1 MKFSELVNVDELRRL
16 CESYTAVTGAVT
28 ALLELDG
35 NILLDTGWQDICTH
49 FHRVNAA
56 TACRCR
62 ESDTDLAGTLRDGES
77 YNIYKCKNGL
87 IDVAVPII
95 IRGEHVANFFTGQ
108 FLSEE
113 PNLEYFIR
121 QAEEFGFEK
130 EAYLAAL
137 KRVPIFS
144 EDTIK
149 AMMTFFTRLAK
160 LIGEMGLARME
171 LLASNERLLRNSN
184 MLSHIMNSIPQS
196 IFWKDLKSV
205 YLGCNRVFSSRAGLA
220 SPDDIIG
227 KSDFDLPWSREES
240 EGYRAD
246 DREVMDSAK
255 SKIHIVETQRQADGK
270 VVWADTTKIPL
281 LDASGSII
289 GVLGVYEDIT
299 DRKNSEEEK
308 IKLESQLRQMYKM
321 ESVGR
326 LAGGVAHD
334 FNNMLSVILGY
345 VNLAEMEADPAQ
357 PLYQY
362 LEEIRK
368 SAERSADLT
377 RQLLAFARKQTVAP
391 KVLDLNA
398 TISGMLKMLQRL
410 IGEDINLIWN
420 PADDLWPIK
429 VDPSQIDQILANLCV
444 NARDS
449 ISNVGRVMIATGN
462 ITIDKNYITK
472 NIDSLPGEYVT
483 ITISDDGCG
492 MNEETMS
499 HIFEPFFTTKEV
511 GEGTGLG
518 LATVF
523 GAVKQNNGFVAL
535 VSEPGIGTKFT
546 IYLPRYAGRIENLST
561 ERDFAPAPRG
571 AETILLV
578 EDEAAI
584 LNMVSRFLTSQG
596 YTVLKAK
603 TPTEGIQLAKEYSHI
618 HLLMTDVIM
627 PEMNGRALANDI
639 ISIHPS
645 LKCVF
650 MSGYT
655 SDVIAHH
662 GVLEDGVNFIQKPF
676 SLRDLVTKVRNVLDD
691 TEAN

>member
-16 CESYTAVTGAVT
+16 CESYTAITGAVT

-35 NILLDTGWQDICTH
+35 NILLATGWQEICTR
-49 FHRVNAA
+49 FHRGNDV

-62 ESDTDLAGTLRDGES
+62 ESDTILAGELRKGEP

-108 FLSEE
+108 FFCQE
-113 PNLEYFIR
+113 PDLDFFIR

-137 KRVPIFS
+137 KRVPVFS
-144 EDTIK
+144 EDAIK
-149 AMMTFFTRLAK
+149 EMMTFFTRLAQ
-160 LIGEMGLARME
+160 LIGEMGLARIE
-171 LLASNERLLRNSN
+171 LMASNEKLLQSSK
-184 MLSHIMNSIPQS
+184 MLTHIMNSIPQS
-196 IFWKDLKSV
+196 IFWKDLESV

-227 KSDFDLPWSREES
+227 KTDFDLPWNREES

-255 SKIHIVETQRQADGK
+255 SKNHIVETQRQANGK
-270 VVWADTTKIPL
+270 VVWVDTTKIPL
-281 LDASGSII
+281 TDASGSII
-289 GVLGVYEDIT
+289 GVLGVFEDIT

-308 IKLESQLRQMYKM
+308 IKLESQLRQIHKM

-345 VNLAEMEADPAQ
+345 VNLAEMETDPAQ

-362 LEEIRK
+362 LEEIRN

-391 KVLDLNA
+391 KVLDLN
-398 TISGMLKMLQRL
+398 TIISGMLKMLQRL
-410 IGEDINLIWN
+410 IGEDISLVWN

-449 ISNVGRVMIATGN
+449 ISNVGRVIIATGN

-472 NIDSLPGEYVT
+472 NRDSLPGEYVS
-483 ITISDDGCG
+483 ITVSDNGCG
-492 MNEETMS
+492 MNEETMA
-499 HIFEPFFTTKEV
+499 HVFEPFFTTKEV

-523 GAVKQNNGFVAL
+523 GAVKQNNGFIDL
-535 VSEPGIGTKFT
+535 VSEPGMGTTFT
-546 IYLPRYAGRIENLST
+546 IYLPRYAVKLENIPS
-561 ERDFAPAPRG
+561 ESPIAPARRG
-571 AETILLV
+571 EETILIV

-584 LNMVSRFLTSQG
+584 LNMVSIFLTRRQG
-596 YTVLKAK
+596 YTVIKAK
-603 TPTEGIQLAKEYSHI
+603 TPTEAIKLAKQHSQI
-618 HLLMTDVIM
+618 HLLVTDVIM
-627 PEMNGRALANDI
+627 PEMNGRELANNI
-639 ISIHPS
+639 LSIHPS

-655 SDVIAHH
+655 ADVIAHH
-662 GVLEDGVNFIQKPF
+662 RVLQDGVDFIQKPF
-676 SLRDLVTKVRNVLDD
+676 SLNALATKVRSVLDN
-691 TEAN
+691 T